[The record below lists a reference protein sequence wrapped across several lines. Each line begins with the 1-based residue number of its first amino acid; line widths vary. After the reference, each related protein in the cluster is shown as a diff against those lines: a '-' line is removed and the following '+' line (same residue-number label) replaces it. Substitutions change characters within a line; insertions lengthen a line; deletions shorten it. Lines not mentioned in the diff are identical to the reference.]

1 MSEYAQRFAENGI
14 DVSALRHL
22 TDQDLKDIGVLLG
35 HRGCDPV
42 ALKAASRCLRRIK
55 VDAGPSR
62 PSSRAV
68 YDLVDDAII
77 GRLAADAMVAAG
89 KGNDDGNAPFRHQD
103 RGSSVD

>member
-1 MSEYAQRFAENGI
+1 MLG
-14 DVSALRHL
+14 LRVH
-22 TDQDLKDIGVLLG
+22 QVG
-35 HRGCDPV
+35 
-42 ALKAASRCLRRIK
+42 
-55 VDAGPSR
+55 
-62 PSSRAV
+62 AV